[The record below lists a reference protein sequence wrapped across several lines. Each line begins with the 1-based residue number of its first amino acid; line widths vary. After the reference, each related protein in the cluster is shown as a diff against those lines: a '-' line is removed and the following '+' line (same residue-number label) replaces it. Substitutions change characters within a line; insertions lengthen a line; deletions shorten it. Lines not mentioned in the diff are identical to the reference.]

1 MLKQGIALSICA
13 ALCGIGVAQAGS
25 YGYEPAVFTV
35 NGGQGTHPSATMGI
49 QNGYLTNAPSQTNK
63 NSFVQS
69 TNVTPRFVMV
79 SAGGGANQPSGSQ
92 TSSTSGQSVPQVSED
107 GLPVRVPIPT
117 IIPKCEKV
125 VPPVAMVAIINEET
139 HGYPYEIYN
148 NTLHQSFSYKSYQAA
163 VAAGDAFRKN
173 NDSVDEGIAQVNSVY
188 HPKYSSAYLFHSCGG
203 IHAGAHVLDETW
215 KQYVNATPN
224 ALMNAY
230 LAIYHYNGNV
240 QSSKCY
246 GEEALQSIGI
256 NLGIHECSGATS
268 QNGATPEILKIAG
281 SPQYRAESTPV
292 SDSGVLSTGGLNELS
307 TGDLNGLQA
316 ANQQMLQNPEA
327 PAPASPTTK
336 PPAQQNTSKHIG
348 VKDLMLLFVLALIL
362 AAFVFLTGGLGWLA
376 SWGLGTAASS
386 AVSTMGSAAAGAAR
400 KAAQIA
406 RGMGGGGG

>member
-13 ALCGIGVAQAGS
+13 ALFGIGVSQAEVLGFNA
-25 YGYEPAVFTV
+25 AVFTV
-35 NGGQGTHPSATMGI
+35 NGGQAANLGGILSTNNNSLASAVSYPGE
-49 QNGYLTNAPSQTNK
+49 K
-63 NSFVQS
+63 SFVQS
-69 TNVTPRFVMV
+69 TNSTPRFVRV
-79 SAGGGANQPSGSQ
+79 SAGGATQPSGSQ
-92 TSSTSGQSVPQVSED
+92 TNNASGNQTPQVSED

-125 VPPVAMVAIINEET
+125 VPPVAMVAVINQET

-148 NTLHQSFSYKSYQAA
+148 NTLGQSFTYKSYQAA
-163 VAAGDAFRKN
+163 VAAGDAFRQQ
-173 NDSVDEGIAQVNSVY
+173 NDSVDEGITQVNSIY
-188 HPKYSSAYLFHSCGG
+188 HPRYSSAYLFHSCGG
-203 IHAGAHVLDETW
+203 IHAGANVLDETW

-224 ALMNAY
+224 PLMNAY

-268 QNGATPEILKIAG
+268 QNGATPEILKISG
-281 SPQYRAESTPV
+281 SPEYRAESTPV

-327 PAPASPTTK
+327 PAPTPATTR
-336 PPAQQNTSKHIG
+336 PPAPEQNSSKHIG
-348 VKDLMLLFVLALIL
+348 EKDLLLLFVLALIL
-362 AAFVFLTGGLGWLA
+362 AVFTFLTGGIGWLA
-376 SWGLGTAASS
+376 SWGMGTAASS
-386 AVSTMGSAAAGAAR
+386 AVSTIGSAAAGAAK

-406 RGMGGGGG
+406 RGMGGGG